1 MHVRVESRSVAIVVV
16 VTISDEEIGVDH
28 FVKKRFNKVFSR
40 SEFQKGNT
48 QPGSKLN
55 LNMVE
60 N

>member
-1 MHVRVESRSVAIVVV
+1 VESRSVAIVVV